1 MVKKKDSHNLYSCS
15 HKMFQIKL
23 KNGPFSFYEEV
34 KIVKLSTD
42 GALRTTTD
50 GNQLQ
55 WATRVS
61 RVLLA

>member
-1 MVKKKDSHNLYSCS
+1 
-15 HKMFQIKL
+15 MFQIKL

-42 GALRTTTD
+42 GALQTTTD